1 MQRYF
6 QLPLAALLAV
16 ILLVISGFAFKH
28 LRLDLTEQQV
38 FTLSDGSRHIV
49 SGVQNK
55 VELTLYYS
63 DKASKDLIP
72 LRNYAQQVKDLLAEY
87 VMAGN
92 GNITLKIVDPEPFS
106 EAEDKAAES
115 GLQAVPVASGEDIYF
130 GLVAKSVSGEEAVI
144 GFLQPD
150 KEAFLEYDIS
160 ELIYRMGRAKAPAIG
175 LLSSLDVRGGFD
187 MQTGQPTTPW
197 VVFEQM
203 EQLYEVRSLDDQ
215 LSNLDPD
222 INLLILIQ
230 PPQLS
235 EEALYRLD
243 QYVLK
248 GGKLLVFVDPK
259 AEQSPMPEL
268 GNADLDTALQP
279 LFAKWGLEY
288 DASKV
293 VLDAAYGLTVST
305 RQGALRHLGLLGTS
319 HETINAN
326 EVSTADLEAIN
337 FASTGFIKPLE
348 NATTNFD
355 DLVWSSNYAMPLD
368 VNAYNLVHNPAE
380 LANEFKT
387 TGDFYS
393 FAGRISGPADSAF
406 NNSKLAQQNQ
416 AHIQHADINL
426 VVVADTDVLSD
437 RMWVQVQS
445 FFGRRSATPWADNGS
460 FVNNLIE
467 QFMGSADLISIR
479 SRGRFNRPFTVV
491 QDLQRQAAD
500 KLQENEM
507 RLEQR
512 LKDTEAQL
520 AELEAKKHQSSEMMT
535 SEQEAALLDF
545 QKEKLEIR
553 KELREVRHALDKD
566 IEALGAR
573 LKVLNILVLPV
584 LLTLLLLLIARR
596 FIKVRK

>member
-6 QLPLAALLAV
+6 QLPLAALLAA

-49 SGVQNK
+49 SGLQNK

-248 GGKLLVFVDPK
+248 GGKLLLFVDPK
-259 AEQSPMPEL
+259 AEQASMPEL
-268 GNADLDTALQP
+268 GNAELDTSLQP
-279 LFAKWGLEY
+279 LFAKWGIEY

-305 RQGALRHLGLLGTS
+305 QQGALRHLGLLGTS

-326 EVSTADLEAIN
+326 EVSTEDLESIN

-393 FAGRISGPADSAF
+393 FAGRISGPVDSAF
-406 NNSKLAQQNQ
+406 NNSQLAQQNKD
-416 AHIQHADINL
+416 HIQHADINV